1 MRKIGLGLIHT
12 INYDG
17 KIFPR
22 LPLSNIPV
30 VVVVLSLWW
39 SLVEPG
45 PTRLLRPVDP
55 VFVDTL
61 KAHMKR
67 NPSRDV
73 TPIVGLVQLPDG
85 EEFQEDR
92 KDIYL
97 YETLGGNNSR
107 AAMQELLDEE
117 DLRFRT
123 RLVSVYCHLTDNQ
136 ALRLAS
142 KHNLATSV
150 HHEMTTSDKVSVIPL
165 NIYFHGRSMF

>member
-1 MRKIGLGLIHT
+1 MT
-12 INYDG
+12 
-17 KIFPR
+17 
-22 LPLSNIPV
+22 
-30 VVVVLSLWW
+30 
-39 SLVEPG
+39 SLVESG
-45 PTRLLRPVDP
+45 PTQLLRPVDP

-73 TPIVGLVQLPDG
+73 TPIVAMGLVQLLDG
-85 EEFQEDR
+85 EEFQEDC

-107 AAMQELLDEE
+107 VAMQELLDEE
-117 DLRFRT
+117 DLQFRT

-136 ALRLAS
+136 ALQLAS

-165 NIYFHGRSMF
+165 NIYFHGRSMFY

>member
-1 MRKIGLGLIHT
+1 MMG
-12 INYDG
+12 
-17 KIFPR
+17 
-22 LPLSNIPV
+22 
-30 VVVVLSLWW
+30 LSLLIL
-39 SLVEPG
+39 SCNLTFTQQNYPILAGYFTLPVTCLVEPA
-45 PTRLLRPVDP
+45 PSRLLRPVDP

-73 TPIVGLVQLPDG
+73 TPIVGLVQLQNG

-92 KDIYL
+92 KEGYL

-107 AAMQELLDEE
+107 VAMQELLKED

-123 RLVSVYCHLTDNQ
+123 RLVSVYCHLTDSQ

-150 HHEMTTSDKVSVIPL
+150 HHEMTTCDKVSVKP
-165 NIYFHGRSMF
+165 

>member
-1 MRKIGLGLIHT
+1 
-12 INYDG
+12 
-17 KIFPR
+17 
-22 LPLSNIPV
+22 
-30 VVVVLSLWW
+30 
-39 SLVEPG
+39 
-45 PTRLLRPVDP
+45 

-73 TPIVGLVQLPDG
+73 TPVVGLVQLQDE
-85 EEFQEDR
+85 EEFQEER
-92 KDIYL
+92 RESYL

-107 AAMQELLDEE
+107 VAMQELLKEE

-150 HHEMTTSDKVSVIPL
+150 HHDMTTSDKVSVIPCT
-165 NIYFHGRSMF
+165 

>member
-1 MRKIGLGLIHT
+1 MTSLI
-12 INYDG
+12 
-17 KIFPR
+17 
-22 LPLSNIPV
+22 
-30 VVVVLSLWW
+30 
-39 SLVEPG
+39 EPG
-45 PTRLLRPVDP
+45 PTRLLRPVDS

-61 KAHMKR
+61 KSHMKR

-85 EEFQEDR
+85 EEFQEDH
-92 KDIYL
+92 KETYL

-107 AAMQELLDEE
+107 VAMQELLDEE

-123 RLVSVYCHLTDNQ
+123 RLVSVYCHLTDSQ

-150 HHEMTTSDKVSVIPL
+150 HHEMTTSDKVSGIH
-165 NIYFHGRSMF
+165 NIIILQQ

>member
-1 MRKIGLGLIHT
+1 
-12 INYDG
+12 
-17 KIFPR
+17 
-22 LPLSNIPV
+22 
-30 VVVVLSLWW
+30 
-39 SLVEPG
+39 
-45 PTRLLRPVDP
+45 
-55 VFVDTL
+55 
-61 KAHMKR
+61 MKR

-73 TPIVGLVQLPDG
+73 TPIVGLVKLLDG

-107 AAMQELLDEE
+107 VAMQELLDEE

-150 HHEMTTSDKVSVIPL
+150 HHEMTTSDKVSD
-165 NIYFHGRSMF
+165 IYISTVEVCFILTC

>member
-1 MRKIGLGLIHT
+1 M
-12 INYDG
+12 
-17 KIFPR
+17 
-22 LPLSNIPV
+22 
-30 VVVVLSLWW
+30 
-39 SLVEPG
+39 EPG

-73 TPIVGLVQLPDG
+73 TPIVGLVQLQHV
-85 EEFQEDR
+85 EEFQEDH

-107 AAMQELLDEE
+107 VAMQDEE

-165 NIYFHGRSMF
+165 NI

>member
-1 MRKIGLGLIHT
+1 MCCYYCEILST
-12 INYDG
+12 C
-17 KIFPR
+17 IFLSGYFT
-22 LPLSNIPV
+22 LPV
-30 VVVVLSLWW
+30 TC
-39 SLVEPG
+39 LVESQPN
-45 PTRLLRPVDP
+45 RLLRPVDP

-61 KAHMKR
+61 KSHMKS

-73 TPIVGLVQLPDG
+73 TPIVGLVWLPDG

-92 KDIYL
+92 KNTYL
-97 YETLGGNNSR
+97 YKTLGGNNSR
-107 AAMQELLDEE
+107 VAMQELLDED

-150 HHEMTTSDKVSVIPL
+150 HHEMSTSDKVSDIKFITIEL
-165 NIYFHGRSMF
+165 RFTATDYRHTL

>member
-1 MRKIGLGLIHT
+1 MTSLI
-12 INYDG
+12 
-17 KIFPR
+17 
-22 LPLSNIPV
+22 
-30 VVVVLSLWW
+30 
-39 SLVEPG
+39 EPG

-61 KAHMKR
+61 KSHMKR

-85 EEFQEDR
+85 EEFQEDH
-92 KDIYL
+92 KETYL

-107 AAMQELLDEE
+107 VAMQELLDEE

-123 RLVSVYCHLTDNQ
+123 RLVSVYCHLTDSQ

-150 HHEMTTSDKVSVIPL
+150 HHEMTTSDKVSG
-165 NIYFHGRSMF
+165 IYTLYYYITIVA